1 MGRRKERNKLNGR
14 RHLISEAVEEGWC
27 HLRVDLLAISWADLK
42 VRRSRGT
49 VICRSIFCQ
58 PYFRAVR
65 VVYLVEVALKLDL
78 SPAQP
83 GSLFFLCRHQESG
96 LFCIWCPIYE
106 YIWIKRKLGSAEKSV
121 FSFIWVMAN

>member
-83 GSLFFLCRHQESG
+83 GSLFFYAGIKSLDYSAYDVPFTSISGSSES
-96 LFCIWCPIYE
+96 
-106 YIWIKRKLGSAEKSV
+106 
-121 FSFIWVMAN
+121 